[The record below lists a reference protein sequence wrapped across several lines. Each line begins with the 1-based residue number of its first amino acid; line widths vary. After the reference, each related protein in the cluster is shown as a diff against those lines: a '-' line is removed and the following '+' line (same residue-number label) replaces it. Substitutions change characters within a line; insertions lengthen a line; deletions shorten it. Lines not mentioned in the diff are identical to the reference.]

1 MVCQIF
7 PFCSNH
13 KKSPA
18 VPNYSKLQGFGWDRA
33 ESNRRHRD
41 FQSRALPTE
50 LQSLKLD
57 VRVRKYKSF
66 SSLCKVLTPAM
77 KSGHPEA

>member
-1 MVCQIF
+1 
-7 PFCSNH
+7 
-13 KKSPA
+13 
-18 VPNYSKLQGFGWDRA
+18 
-33 ESNRRHRD
+33 
-41 FQSRALPTE
+41 
-50 LQSLKLD
+50 